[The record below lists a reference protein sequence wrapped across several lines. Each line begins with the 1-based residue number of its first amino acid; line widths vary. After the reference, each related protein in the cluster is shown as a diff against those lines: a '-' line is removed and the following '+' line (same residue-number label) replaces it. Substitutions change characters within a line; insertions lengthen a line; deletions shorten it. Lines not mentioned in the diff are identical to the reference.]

1 MNSLGFTSRCLG
13 WPGRAPSGCVDAS
26 RGSHVAVRIGCGS
39 TGAGDVRTREGTG
52 CRLEPESGLHGELEE
67 WSAEMMKSARGA
79 AGVIHLGGRGPFQ
92 LDFKGARTLLRADD
106 AGVAFR
112 GDVEVGR
119 LGCRSGGTGTGE
131 VEEALGECDG
141 AGLGCAPVPWSW
153 LISCSVSES
162 SSQKRP
168 RRGGA
173 GHWPTSSLRSFIR
186 RRSGR
191 QVRSFA
197 VTELSLFWIDSA
209 SRIDIF
215 HG

>member
-26 RGSHVAVRIGCGS
+26 RGSRVAARNGCGS
-39 TGAGDVRTREGTG
+39 TEAGGVRTHEGTG
-52 CRLEPESGLHGELEE
+52 CRLDSESGLRGELEE
-67 WSAEMMKSARGA
+67 WSAGMTKSARVA
-79 AGVIHLGGRGPFQ
+79 AGVILLGGRGPFQ
-92 LDFKGARTLLRADD
+92 QDFKGARTLLRADD
-106 AGVAFR
+106 AGVAFQ

-119 LGCRSGGTGTGE
+119 LGSRSGKTGAGE

-141 AGLGCAPVPWSW
+141 VGLGCAPVPSSR
-153 LISCSVSES
+153 LFSCSVLES

-173 GHWPTSSLRSFIR
+173 GHWPTSSLGSFIQ

-191 QVRSFA
+191 WV
-197 VTELSLFWIDSA
+197 
-209 SRIDIF
+209 
-215 HG
+215 